1 LYCNKK
7 GIEMKNEI
15 KLAGHTFTLK
25 HIQYGIHSEETVDY
39 MADLYC
45 DGKLIA
51 YVENDGHGGC
61 STAHWNHDNLDFARE
76 VELAVRKEVWITC
89 QDGTQIY
96 YTLGE
101 VADEVL
107 ELTERNKEI
116 KRLQKN
122 ALVLERDGDIFFST
136 HELPRPVTEMVK
148 TLPASLKKIVE
159 KAKSLGWTVVNTNI
173 PEEMLR

>member
-1 LYCNKK
+1 
-7 GIEMKNEI
+7 MKNEI

-25 HIQYGIHSEETVDY
+25 HIQHGIHSEETVDY

-51 YVENDGHGGC
+51 SVENDGHGGC
-61 STAHWNHDNLDFARE
+61 STAHWNYKNIEFARE
-76 VELAVRKEVWITC
+76 VELAVRKEVWLTC

-116 KRLQKN
+116 NRLQKK
-122 ALVLERDGDIFFST
+122 ALVLERDGDIYFST
-136 HELPRPVTEMVK
+136 IKFNFPVTEMLEK
-148 TLPASLKKIVE
+148 FPDTTKKAIE
-159 KAKSLGWTVVNTNI
+159 HAKSKGWTIVNTNI

>member
-1 LYCNKK
+1 
-7 GIEMKNEI
+7 MKNEI
-15 KLAGHTFTLK
+15 KLAGHTFALK

-51 YVENDGHGGC
+51 SVENDGHGGC
-61 STAHWNHDNLDFARE
+61 STAHWNHKNLDFARE
-76 VELAVRKEVWITC
+76 VELAVRKEVWLTC

-107 ELTERNKEI
+107 QLTERNKEI
-116 KRLQKN
+116 NRLQKN

-136 HELPRPVTEMVK
+136 IKFNFPVKEMLEK
-148 TLPASLKKIVE
+148 FPDTTKKSIE
-159 KAKSLGWTVVNTNI
+159 HAKSKGWTVVNTNI
-173 PEEMLR
+173 PEEYLR

>member
-1 LYCNKK
+1 
-7 GIEMKNEI
+7 MKNEI

-76 VELAVRKEVWITC
+76 VELAVRKEVWLTC

-116 KRLQKN
+116 DRLQKN
-122 ALVLERDGDIFFST
+122 SLVLEKENEIFFST
-136 HELPRPVTEMVK
+136 VKLNMPVTEAVK
-148 TLPASLKKIVE
+148 NWPAELKKAIADAQ
-159 KAKSLGWTVVNTNI
+159 KDGWTVVNTNI
-173 PEEMLR
+173 PEEYLR

>member
-1 LYCNKK
+1 
-7 GIEMKNEI
+7 MKNEI

-107 ELTERNKEI
+107 QLTERNKEI
-116 KRLQKN
+116 NRLQKN

-136 HELPRPVTEMVK
+136 IKFNFPVKEMV
-148 TLPASLKKIVE
+148 E
-159 KAKSLGWTVVNTNI
+159 KFPVMVKNAISHAKSKGWTIVNTNI
-173 PEEMLR
+173 PEEYLR

>member
-1 LYCNKK
+1 
-7 GIEMKNEI
+7 MKNEI

-51 YVENDGHGGC
+51 SVENDGHGGC
-61 STAHWNHDNLDFARE
+61 STARWNHKNLDFARE
-76 VELAVRKEVWITC
+76 VELAVRKEVWLTC

-116 KRLQKN
+116 NRLQKK
-122 ALVLERDGDIFFST
+122 ALVLERDGDIYFST
-136 HELPRPVTEMVK
+136 IKFNFPV
-148 TLPASLKKIVE
+148 
-159 KAKSLGWTVVNTNI
+159 
-173 PEEMLR
+173 EEMLEKAGSEVSSPEKPADTILAD

>member
-1 LYCNKK
+1 
-7 GIEMKNEI
+7 MKNEI

-51 YVENDGHGGC
+51 SVENDGHGGC
-61 STAHWNHDNLDFARE
+61 STAHWNHKNLDFARE
-76 VELAVRKEVWITC
+76 VELAVRKEVWLTC

-107 ELTERNKEI
+107 QLTERNKEI
-116 KRLQKN
+116 NRLQKN
-122 ALVLERDGDIFFST
+122 ALVLEKEGDIYFS
-136 HELPRPVTEMVK
+136 LLKYKMPLKDVIASY
-148 TLPASLKKIVE
+148 PASLIQGIA
-159 KAKSLGWTVVNTNI
+159 KARNEGWTIVNTNI
-173 PEEMLR
+173 PEEFLK

>member
-1 LYCNKK
+1 
-7 GIEMKNEI
+7 MKNEF

-25 HIQYGIHSEETVDY
+25 HIQYGIHSEETVDF

-51 YVENDGHGGC
+51 FVENDGHGG
-61 STAHWNHDNLDFARE
+61 STNAQWNPDHIDFARE
-76 VELAVRKEVWITC
+76 MELAVRKEVWLTC

-107 ELTERNKEI
+107 DITERNKEI
-116 KRLQKN
+116 NRLQKK
-122 ALVLERDGDIFFST
+122 ALVLERDGDIYFST
-136 HELPRPVTEMVK
+136 IKFKSPIKDIIEYYPEEFKKHIQQVK
-148 TLPASLKKIVE
+148 E
-159 KAKSLGWTVVNTNI
+159 DGWTIVNTNI
-173 PEEMLR
+173 PEEFLK

>member
-1 LYCNKK
+1 
-7 GIEMKNEI
+7 MKNEI

-76 VELAVRKEVWITC
+76 VELAVRKEVWLTC

-116 KRLQKN
+116 NRLQKN
-122 ALVLERDGDIFFST
+122 ALVLEKEGEIYFST
-136 HELPRPVTEMVK
+136 IKFNHPVKEMVEK
-148 TLPASLKKIVE
+148 FPVMVE
-159 KAKSLGWTVVNTNI
+159 KAVAHAISRGWTIVNTNI
-173 PEEMLR
+173 PEEYLR

>member
-1 LYCNKK
+1 
-7 GIEMKNEI
+7 MKNEI

-61 STAHWNHDNLDFARE
+61 STAHWNHDNLDFVRE
-76 VELAVRKEVWITC
+76 VELAVRKEVWLTC

-116 KRLQKN
+116 NRLQKN
-122 ALVLERDGDIFFST
+122 ALVLEKEGEIYFST
-136 HELPRPVTEMVK
+136 IKFNHPVKEMVEK
-148 TLPASLKKIVE
+148 FPVMVE
-159 KAKSLGWTVVNTNI
+159 KAVAHAISRGWTVVNTNI
-173 PEEMLR
+173 PEEYLR

>member
-1 LYCNKK
+1 
-7 GIEMKNEI
+7 MKNEI

-51 YVENDGHGGC
+51 SVENDGHGGC
-61 STAHWNHDNLDFARE
+61 STAHWNYKNIEFARE
-76 VELAVRKEVWITC
+76 VELAVRKEVWLTC

-116 KRLQKN
+116 NRLQKK
-122 ALVLERDGDIFFST
+122 ALVLERDGDIYFST
-136 HELPRPVTEMVK
+136 IKFNFPVEEMVEK
-148 TLPASLKKIVE
+148 FPVMVE
-159 KAKSLGWTVVNTNI
+159 NAISHAKGKGWTIVNTNI